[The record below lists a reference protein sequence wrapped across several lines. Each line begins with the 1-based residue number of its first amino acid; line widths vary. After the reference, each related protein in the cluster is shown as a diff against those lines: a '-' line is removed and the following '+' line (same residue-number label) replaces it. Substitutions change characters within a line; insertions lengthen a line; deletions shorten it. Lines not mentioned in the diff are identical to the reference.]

1 MPPPPPVSSGIPPPP
16 PPAAGGAPPPP
27 PPPAGG
33 AAPPPPPPPPPMGF
47 AVKRETTELTPAKP
61 QPQQKQQQAPGP
73 SMPGPID
80 LSAIRLRRTG
90 NPGASTMM
98 SMDQDTSPIATG
110 KPVYIAKPF
119 NNLWHNFYFFK

>member
-1 MPPPPPVSSGIPPPP
+1 
-16 PPAAGGAPPPP
+16 
-27 PPPAGG
+27 
-33 AAPPPPPPPPPMGF
+33 MGF